1 MRKIV
6 LTYGTIAGVVI
17 LGSFF
22 LGQALDGEDSSWA
35 ALEWLGYL
43 TMIVAFSMIFVAV
56 KRYRDQELGGVI
68 KFGTAFKL
76 GLGVSLVAS
85 AIYVVSWEANLA
97 LTDYA
102 FIAEYTESVLESKRA
117 DGVQGA
123 ELAALEA
130 DMAEM
135 RVNYAKPWYRLPMTF
150 AEIFPVGLLITLLSA
165 TLLRNS
171 QLMPA
176 RGSTSS

>member
-1 MRKIV
+1 VRKMI

-17 LGSFF
+17 MGSFF
-22 LGQALDGEDSSWA
+22 LGVALDSEGSSWA

-43 TMIVAFSMIFVAV
+43 TMIVALSMIFLAV

-76 GLGVSLVAS
+76 GLGISLVAS

-97 LTDYA
+97 FTDYA
-102 FIAEYTESVLESKRA
+102 FIGEYTESVLQSKRA
-117 DGVQGA
+117 EGVEGA
-123 ELAALEA
+123 ELVALEA

-150 AEIFPVGLLITLLSA
+150 AEIFPVGLLISLLSA
-165 TLLRNS
+165 ALLRNS
-171 QLMPA
+171 RLMPA
-176 RGSTSS
+176 RGTTSH